1 MTEGP
6 SSRTDIVLNLRI
18 WKHLPLKPQRC
29 CLNKM
34 GPGESNLM
42 ATATIASGGS
52 RAVKVIPANRTSMH
66 RFTACSNEVSGPRC
80 NSTQMALPSSREGC
94 LNISETVPSGMKLT
108 GNGRT
113 LNSATRER
121 TSDQRFASAPTT
133 TSSTSEPRMY
143 SITLATTLSRCDD
156 STLGGGIKKF
166 LFTQKPRPVR
176 V

>member
-1 MTEGP
+1 MIEEP
-6 SSRTDIVLNLRI
+6 SSSTDIVRNLRI
-18 WKHLPLKPQRC
+18 WKHLPLKPQRF
-29 CLNKM
+29 CLNRT
-34 GPGESNLM
+34 GPGESSLM
-42 ATATIASGGS
+42 ATDTIASIGRS
-52 RAVKVIPANRTSMH
+52 AVKATPANRTSMH
-66 RFTACSNEVSGPRC
+66 RFAACSNDVSGPRC

-133 TSSTSEPRMY
+133 TSSTSEPLMY

-156 STLGGGIKKF
+156 SALGGEIKKF